1 MCGLA
6 WNLESL
12 VLFRIIQGLAG
23 GALFPSAQAILLETF
38 PKEEHGQAMGIFGLG
53 VLAGPALGPV
63 LGGYLTD
70 TIGWRSIFTVNV
82 LPGILATLMVL
93 RFIQNP
99 SYLKKP
105 EGKFDWPGLVTLVI
119 GLATLQYALENG
131 QRLGWLNSGL
141 ITFLTVVGVVN
152 LAYLVRRELVISNPV
167 VDLSVFSNRT
177 FVAGNLI
184 GVLAGFSLFGV
195 LFILPVFMS
204 QILQFSTTQIGFALM
219 PQAISTALVMPIAGR
234 LADRIDPRIPIAVG
248 IALFVVGTWQF
259 SYLNMRSG
267 YWDFFWPQV
276 GRGIGLG
283 FIFVPLSSATLG
295 SISKAKTA
303 SASGLYNLIRQLG
316 GSIGI
321 ALLTLMLQR
330 LDAFYLRQSTQGMAS
345 VSDAVQQQ
353 ATVLAYNDLFRYSA
367 LIFVT
372 AYLPLLFL
380 RVRLNRRKPC

>member
-1 MCGLA
+1 
-6 WNLESL
+6 
-12 VLFRIIQGLAG
+12 
-23 GALFPSAQAILLETF
+23 
-38 PKEEHGQAMGIFGLG
+38 
-53 VLAGPALGPV
+53 
-63 LGGYLTD
+63 
-70 TIGWRSIFTVNV
+70 
-82 LPGILATLMVL
+82 